1 VGKASRH
8 KRAQPGVAAARPALS
23 EAEGAAGARERPP
36 LHPAL
41 ICAALVVLV
50 LLVFGRTAFN
60 GYIQFDDPDY
70 VSANAVVQRG
80 LSAEGLRYAFTTLK
94 PYYWQPLTWISHQVD
109 ASLFGTR
116 PGPQHLVSV
125 LLHGLTAALFFL
137 FLQRAT
143 GRTAAAAA
151 AAAIW
156 AVHPLRVESVAWIAE
171 RKDVLA
177 GLFFV
182 ATLLAYE
189 RFVRRRSA
197 VRYAVVLLMFALAL
211 MSKPAVVA
219 APLVLILLNW
229 WPFDRLRTEW
239 RKAVLEAVPPAILT
253 IPIMA
258 VTLMGQ
264 RGAIADIP
272 LSLRLSNAI
281 RSAGAYLVKLL
292 LPIDLSI
299 VYPFRKDIGLEAAIA
314 AFVLAAITLA
324 AWRFRK
330 SHPWLATGW
339 GWYLAMLLPVVGL
352 VQSGAQAMA
361 DRFMYT
367 PSMGIAVAAVWLIA
381 GRVSRKA
388 AIAATAGAVLA
399 LSALSI
405 HYAGLW
411 RDTITLFAHATA
423 ATRNNAVAHLV
434 LGNALLAENRLDEAN
449 NEYSKAMSAGGGSLP
464 AASAGEALLKQGRFV
479 EAVEPLQRAVDA
491 DPSLGSAH
499 ENLALAL
506 INTGRAATAL
516 PHLETA
522 LRLDPSRKLDI
533 LPARGAAKLALGRID
548 EALADFQQVVNARPS
563 AASWNALAS
572 GYSSKDDFANAE
584 RAYREATRL
593 DPSAYEARMNFAAML
608 SRAGRNAEALAQVSE
623 AARLA
628 PNSVEPRVY
637 QALIE
642 AQMGRPRDAAGHAEE
657 AQRIDAQKA
666 NEYFTNAVHMPPKDS
681 NLADFIATMRAR

>member
-1 VGKASRH
+1 M
-8 KRAQPGVAAARPALS
+8 
-23 EAEGAAGARERPP
+23 
-36 LHPAL
+36 
-41 ICAALVVLV
+41 

-60 GYIQFDDPDY
+60 GYIQFDDPEY

-80 LSAEGLRYAFTTLK
+80 LSGEGLRYAFTAVK
-94 PYYWQPLTWISHQVD
+94 PYYWQPLTWLSHQLD
-109 ASLFGTR
+109 ATLFGTR

-125 LLHGLTAALFFL
+125 ILHGLTAALFFL

-143 GRTAAAAA
+143 GRTGAAAA

-197 VRYAVVLLMFALAL
+197 VRYAVVLLLFALAL

-239 RKAVLEAVPPAILT
+239 RRAVLEVVPPVILA

-264 RGAIADIP
+264 RGAIGDIP

-292 LPIDLSI
+292 LPIDLSV

-314 AFVLAAITLA
+314 EIVVAAITLS
-324 AWRFRK
+324 AWHFRK

-339 GWYLAMLLPVVGL
+339 GWYLAMLLPVMGL

-367 PSMGIAVAAVWLIA
+367 PSMGIAIAAVWLVT
-381 GRVSRKA
+381 GWWTSRQA
-388 AIAATAGAVLA
+388 AIVAATVAVVTF
-399 LSALSI
+399 SALSI
-405 HYAGLW
+405 RYAGLW
-411 RDTITLFAHATA
+411 HDTITLFTHATA
-423 ATRNNAVAHLV
+423 VTRGNAVAHLV
-434 LGNALLAENRLDEAN
+434 LGNAFLAENRLDEAN
-449 NEYSKAMSAGGGSLP
+449 NEYSKAMSAGGGAVP
-464 AASAGEALLKQGRFV
+464 AATAGEALLKQKRFV
-479 EAVEPLQRAVDA
+479 EAVEPLQRALDA
-491 DPSLGSAH
+491 DPSLGAAH

-506 INTGRAATAL
+506 INTGRAAAAL
-516 PHLETA
+516 PHLDTA

-533 LPARGAAKLALGRID
+533 LPARGAAKLALGRVG
-548 EALADFQQVVNARPS
+548 EALADFQEVVSARPS
-563 AASWNALAS
+563 ATSWNALAS

-584 RAYREATRL
+584 RAYREAIRL
-593 DPSAYEARMNFAAML
+593 DAAAYDARMNYAAML
-608 SRAGRNAEALAQVSE
+608 SRAGRNDEALAQVSE

-628 PNSVEPRVY
+628 PDSVEPRVY

-642 AQMGRPRDAAGHAEE
+642 AQMGRHADAAGHAEE

-666 NEYFTNAVHMPPKDS
+666 NEYFTNAVHMPPNDS
-681 NLADFIATMRAR
+681 NLADFVATMRAR

>member
-1 VGKASRH
+1 M
-8 KRAQPGVAAARPALS
+8 
-23 EAEGAAGARERPP
+23 
-36 LHPAL
+36 
-41 ICAALVVLV
+41 

-80 LSAEGLRYAFTTLK
+80 LTAEGLRYAFTALK
-94 PYYWQPLTWISHQVD
+94 PYYWQPLTWISHEVD
-109 ASLFGTR
+109 ATLFGTR

-143 GRTAAAAA
+143 GRTVMAAV

-197 VRYAVVLLMFALAL
+197 ARYAFVLLLFALAL

-219 APLVLILLNW
+219 APLVLVLLNW

-239 RKAVLEAVPPAILT
+239 RTVVLEAVPPAILT
-253 IPIMA
+253 IPIMV
-258 VTLMGQ
+258 VTVMGQ
-264 RGAIADIP
+264 RGAIGDIP
-272 LSLRLSNAI
+272 LSLRLSNAV

-292 LPIDLSI
+292 LPIDLAV
-299 VYPFRKDIGLEAAIA
+299 VYPFRKDIAVEAAIA
-314 AFVLAAITLA
+314 ALVLAAITVA

-361 DRFMYT
+361 DRFLYT
-367 PSMGIAVAAVWLIA
+367 PSMGIAVAAVWSV
-381 GRVSRKA
+381 GA
-388 AIAATAGAVLA
+388 AALGSAARPRASAPTLAAVA
-399 LSALSI
+399 LVAFSALSI

-411 RDTITLFAHATA
+411 RDTITLFTHATTV
-423 ATRNNAVAHLV
+423 TRDNAVAHLV

-449 NEYSKAMSAGGGSLP
+449 LEYSKAMSAGGGSLP

-479 EAVEPLQRAVDA
+479 EAVEPLQRALDA
-491 DPSLGSAH
+491 DPNLGAVH

-506 INTGRAATAL
+506 INTGRAAAAL
-516 PHLETA
+516 PHLDTA

-533 LPARGAAKLALGRID
+533 LAARGAAKLALKRFD
-548 EALADFQQVVNARPS
+548 EALADFQEVVDARPS
-563 AASWNALAS
+563 ATSWNALAS

-584 RAYREATRL
+584 RAYREAIRL

-608 SRAGRNAEALAQVSE
+608 SRAARNAEALAQVTE

-628 PNSVEPRVY
+628 PSSVEPRVY

-642 AQMGRPRDAAGHAEE
+642 AQMGRPRDAADHAEE
-657 AQRIDAQKA
+657 AQRLDPQKA

-681 NLADFIATMRAR
+681 NLADFVAAMRAR